1 LVHPLLLALLAGYTL
16 FGALCFCA
24 FEAENERILL
34 NQRQALAAGMKD
46 EARQS
51 LVSDLR

>member
-1 LVHPLLLALLAGYTL
+1 
-16 FGALCFCA
+16 
-24 FEAENERILL
+24 L

-51 LVSDLR
+51 LVSDLRWAPYKL